1 MQMIVEELATSLKVW
16 AEGCQA
22 IQAREAIPI
31 SMPDRSNSNEQIDD
45 IFFARGLDLT
55 SLSGKDTLTMAGY
68 QELQTGTLRNSFY
81 TSIFAR
87 HTDVRDVQF
96 RIVTRG
102 DFEVTL
108 FSSATNSGVK
118 NLKKL
123 TIKSSE
129 DGEPVTTTARVRLEG
144 EAGKNARLFWS
155 GVALHDNA
163 QILDASWDAI
173 APSTVDGKMLV
184 VLRTFGR
191 TLDILDLLASFE
203 EQSQGNPAYQ
213 RALRNI
219 KFVVL
224 DTSAGL
230 TPESY
235 SLCSSFEHVDSFAFE
250 GPNMGGGGNM
260 SQILLVIEDA
270 VERSGVSI
278 DEMLLLDDDLSI
290 SMETLYRHWA
300 SVLFR
305 TDNTLFTLP
314 VFTKSEPRRM
324 WEDGAFWGRFLDADC
339 QPDRKSI
346 APRLIRHNYQFEG
359 YKHLDELAVPNYPE
373 YCTFIFLSLPYT
385 QFKKL
390 GFPLAFFLRGDDIE
404 YSLRHNRSGGKI
416 MSNPNLTAWH
426 EPAHSYGQ
434 EYMSISHGIII
445 NMAYGQDKADDF
457 VSFFQKRALAH
468 TSVSDARGIELYT
481 EVLRDL
487 NSRDVFLE
495 HNFKDHYVQKLGFF
509 KKFDAEY
516 EHLPAEVQRDV
527 IAKAEKRGQPIVRS
541 GFLYMPV
548 AAQSEIAQVMLENPH
563 TETVRLYRT
572 KDKENLTA
580 LTKALS
586 AFYAALAQFDAEYD
600 AIKAHYGERVERS
613 TGRTFWLDE
622 MEVSKGDLRIL
633 ARSEFLAAA
642 E

>member
-1 MQMIVEELATSLKVW
+1 VAGVQTCAP
-16 AEGCQA
+16 
-22 IQAREAIPI
+22 PI
-31 SMPDRSNSNEQIDD
+31 
-45 IFFARGLDLT
+45 
-55 SLSGKDTLTMAGY
+55 
-68 QELQTGTLRNSFY
+68 
-81 TSIFAR
+81 
-87 HTDVRDVQF
+87 
-96 RIVTRG
+96 
-102 DFEVTL
+102 
-108 FSSATNSGVK
+108 
-118 NLKKL
+118 
-123 TIKSSE
+123 
-129 DGEPVTTTARVRLEG
+129 
-144 EAGKNARLFWS
+144 
-155 GVALHDNA
+155 
-163 QILDASWDAI
+163 
-173 APSTVDGKMLV
+173 
-184 VLRTFGR
+184 
-191 TLDILDLLASFE
+191 
-203 EQSQGNPAYQ
+203 
-213 RALRNI
+213 
-219 KFVVL
+219 
-224 DTSAGL
+224 
-230 TPESY
+230 
-235 SLCSSFEHVDSFAFE
+235 
-250 GPNMGGGGNM
+250 
-260 SQILLVIEDA
+260 IEDA
-270 VERSGVSI
+270 VGRSGVSI

-622 MEVSKGDLRIL
+622 MELSKGDLRIL